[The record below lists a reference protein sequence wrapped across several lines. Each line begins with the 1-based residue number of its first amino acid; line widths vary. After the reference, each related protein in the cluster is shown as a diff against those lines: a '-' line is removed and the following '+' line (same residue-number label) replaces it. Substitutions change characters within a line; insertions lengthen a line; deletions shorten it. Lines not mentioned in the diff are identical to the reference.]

1 MSALL
6 SSSWLCGM
14 FSTPGPIM
22 LISHG
27 IQKPPKPDNTRFV
40 ALSVAGTGLIFL
52 SVSAGA
58 LPGLN

>member
-1 MSALL
+1 
-6 SSSWLCGM
+6 
-14 FSTPGPIM
+14 M